1 MDKNSEAT
9 IENKVVI
16 YDEEGNEVENL
27 EILLEFE
34 GEGDNYVLL
43 YDPVK
48 DNGEVMAFK
57 YDKED
62 KGEGKLLPI
71 EDDAEWDM
79 IEEVL
84 GAFEDEEE
92 KL

>member
-1 MDKNSEAT
+1 MDKTVT
-9 IENKVVI
+9 IF
-16 YDEEGNEVENL
+16 DEQGNEVENL

-34 GEGDNYVLL
+34 GDGQNYVLL
-43 YDPVK
+43 HNPDS
-48 DNGEVMAFK
+48 DDGEVMAFK

-84 GAFEDEEE
+84 GAFEDEQEDF
-92 KL
+92 

>member
-1 MDKNSEAT
+1 MDKT
-9 IENKVVI
+9 VTI
-16 YDEEGNEVENL
+16 YDEEGNEVDNL

-34 GEGDNYVLL
+34 GDGENYVLL
-43 YDPVK
+43 HDPSS
-48 DNGEVMAFK
+48 DEGDVMAFK

-62 KGEGKLLPI
+62 KGEGNLLPI

-84 GAFEDEEE
+84 GAFEDEED
-92 KL
+92 L

>member
-1 MDKNSEAT
+1 MDKTVT
-9 IENKVVI
+9 IF
-16 YDEEGNEVENL
+16 DEQGNEVENL

-34 GEGDNYVLL
+34 GDGQNYVLL
-43 YDPVK
+43 QNTDS
-48 DNGEVMAFK
+48 DDGEVMAFK

-79 IEEVL
+79 IEDVL
-84 GAFEDEEE
+84 GAFEDEQEAFY
-92 KL
+92 